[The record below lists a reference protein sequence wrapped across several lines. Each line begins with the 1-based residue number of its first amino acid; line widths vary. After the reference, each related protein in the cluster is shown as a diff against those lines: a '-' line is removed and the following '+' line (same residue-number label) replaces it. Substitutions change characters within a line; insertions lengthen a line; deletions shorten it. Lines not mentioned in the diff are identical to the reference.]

1 MEDRVGFFGQFGHV
15 FKGVVKPRFFN
26 RLSNQSNFSLVSYII
41 IMAFVSVVAFWGI
54 TYLKCLGGN
63 GLINQT
69 VNQIKEA
76 PQFSYA
82 SGKMEFEES
91 SFFKV
96 GENQRINFVFNST
109 IADADKAYKDKV
121 EILTD
126 WTVGTT
132 VIAFNGNSIAVISP
146 FGGLF
151 KFKYTNVFNVLQ
163 FPASFN
169 REGFIN
175 TFRNQFIFYF
185 LIVAGISLIP
195 FVLGAVVMGH
205 LVGAAGFGMNK
216 IIKQPYNYKELFKIA
231 IYVTGFTN
239 IFFSALLAS
248 PVKPPFIVMLII
260 FVLIGAAYMFFA
272 ITGSTEEAG
281 PTSKIVFNKP
291 SSGKLSEDIPAPDPF
306 AKKNYSAT
314 SFAKKS
320 SIPQESAPAE
330 TVSEAVSS
338 PVASAPVASAP
349 VAPSPVIKASTLFT
363 PKVASETTTS
373 TSSYSSASSTESHAG
388 STLFTPQ
395 SGNSDFKNTASADAS
410 SSYSDFSSSK
420 KSEPETTSFIDLHTK
435 SDTSYTESTSYSE
448 PEPVYTE
455 PETTYEEPAYTYAE
469 PEQTVYAEPETV
481 TYAEPKPE
489 PASAVIKSDIGTYG
503 GLGSSSSSKKS
514 KPKWDRPITAPDA
527 YNGLYYSGSDSEE
540 SYESNY
546 GSGTLLDRGG
556 LYGKTIG
563 APETASNPFANV
575 LAGKTPTAPAA
586 STSGF
591 SSGALGGSLY
601 SSHTEHTASTE
612 HVAFTTKEG
621 STPFGNGGFYLSNPP
636 RNGASSTPSTVKK
649 GGKTVNR
656 YSDDDFAAWERE
668 HYAEEFNRPRGG
680 FGNNIF

>member
-1 MEDRVGFFGQFGHV
+1 MEDRVSFFGQFKHV
-15 FKGVVKPRFFN
+15 FKGVVRPRFFN
-26 RLSNQSNFSLVSYII
+26 RLSNQSNFSLVSYIV
-41 IMAFVSVVAFWGI
+41 IMAFVSVIAFWGI

-63 GLINQT
+63 GYISKT
-69 VNQIKEA
+69 VDKIKEV

-96 GENQRINFVFNST
+96 GENERINFVFDST
-109 IADADKAYKDKV
+109 VADADKAYKSKV

-126 WTVGTT
+126 WNFGAT
-132 VIAFNGNSIAVISP
+132 VIAFNGNSISLILP

-151 KFKYTNVFNVLQ
+151 KFKYAGIFNILHL
-163 FPASFN
+163 PSSFN

-175 TFRNQFIFYF
+175 TFKSQFIFYY
-185 LIVAGISLIP
+185 LIVAGLSLIV
-195 FVLGAVVMGH
+195 FSLGAVIMGH

-216 IIKQPYNYKELFKIA
+216 IIKQPYSYKELFRIA

-248 PVKPPFIVMLII
+248 PVKPPFIVMVII

-272 ITGSTEEAG
+272 ITGATEEAG

-291 SSGKLSEDIPAPDPF
+291 SSGKLPDNIPAPDPF

-320 SIPQESAPAE
+320 SIPQETPAE
-330 TVSEAVSS
+330 SVSEVS
-338 PVASAPVASAP
+338 SAP
-349 VAPSPVIKASTLFT
+349 VAPSAAIKASTLFT
-363 PKVASETTTS
+363 PKVESVNETATTS
-373 TSSYSSASSTESHAG
+373 YTSTAAESSSG

-395 SGNSDFKNTASADAS
+395 SGNSDFTNTASADTS
-410 SSYSDFSSSK
+410 SGYSDFSSPK
-420 KSEPETTSFIDLHTK
+420 KSEPETTSFIDLHTR
-435 SDTSYTESTSYSE
+435 SDRTYSETPSYSE
-448 PEPVYTE
+448 PEQ
-455 PETTYEEPAYTYAE
+455 PAYAE
-469 PEQTVYAEPETV
+469 PEQPVYAEPETA
-481 TYAEPKPE
+481 TYAEPE

-503 GLGSSSSSKKS
+503 GLGSSSGSKKS

-546 GSGTLLDRGG
+546 ESGTLLDRGG

-575 LAGKTPTAPAA
+575 LAGRTTPAPS
-586 STSGF
+586 STSSF

-601 SSHTEHTASTE
+601 SAHTEHTAGTE

-621 STPFGNGGFYLSNPP
+621 TTPFGNGGFYLSNPP
-636 RNGASSTPSTVKK
+636 RNGAPSTPTTVKK

>member
-1 MEDRVGFFGQFGHV
+1 MEDRVGFFGQFRHV
-15 FKGVVKPRFFN
+15 FKGVVRPRFFN

-41 IMAFVSVVAFWGI
+41 IMAFVSVVVFWGI

-63 GLINQT
+63 GFINKT
-69 VNQIKEA
+69 VEQIKEV
-76 PQFSYA
+76 PQFSYS
-82 SGKMEFEES
+82 SGKVEFEES

-96 GENQRINFVFNST
+96 GQNQKINFVFNST
-109 IADADKAYKDKV
+109 IADADKIYKGKV

-132 VIAFNGNSIAVISP
+132 VIIFNGNSMSFISP
-146 FGGLF
+146 VGGLF
-151 KFKYTNVFNVLQ
+151 KLKYPSVFNILQ

-175 TFRNQFIFYF
+175 TFRSQFIFYY

-195 FVLGAVVMGH
+195 FVLGAVIMGH

-216 IIKQPYNYKELFKIA
+216 IIKQPYGYKELFRIA

-248 PVKPPFIVMLII
+248 PVKPPFVVMLVV

-306 AKKNYSAT
+306 AKKNYSAET
-314 SFAKKS
+314 FARKS
-320 SIPQESAPAE
+320 AVSNDSTVAAAAE
-330 TVSEAVSS
+330 SEAASS
-338 PVASAPVASAP
+338 PVTS
-349 VAPSPVIKASTLFT
+349 SPVIKASTLFT
-363 PKVASETTTS
+363 PKVASEHTS
-373 TSSYSSASSTESHAG
+373 ETSSYSTATAESHAG

-395 SGNSDFKNTASADAS
+395 SGNSNFTNSAQAESS
-410 SSYSDFSSSK
+410 SSYSDFSFSK
-420 KSEPETTSFIDLHTK
+420 NSEPETTSFIDLHTK
-435 SDTSYTESTSYSE
+435 NDTTYSE
-448 PEPVYTE
+448 PEVAYSEPETVYAEPETAYAE
-455 PETTYEEPAYTYAE
+455 PETTYYES
-469 PEQTVYAEPETV
+469 EQPVYAEPETV
-481 TYAEPKPE
+481 TYAEPEPE
-489 PASAVIKSDIGTYG
+489 PVSAVVKSDIGTYG

-563 APETASNPFANV
+563 APESSSNPFANV
-575 LAGKTPTAPAA
+575 LAGKAPTAPSA
-586 STSGF
+586 STSSY

-601 SSHTEHTASTE
+601 SSHTDHTAGAE

-636 RNGASSTPSTVKK
+636 RNGASSTPSTIKK

-668 HYAEEFNRPRGG
+668 HYAEEFNKPRGS

>member
-1 MEDRVGFFGQFGHV
+1 MEDRVSFFGQFKHV

-41 IMAFVSVVAFWGI
+41 IMAFVSVIAFWGI

-63 GLINQT
+63 GYISKT
-69 VNQIKEA
+69 VNQIKEV

-96 GENQRINFVFNST
+96 GKNERINFVFDST
-109 IADADKAYKDKV
+109 VADADKTYKSKV

-126 WTVGTT
+126 WNFGAT
-132 VIAFNGNSIAVISP
+132 VIAFNGNSISLILP

-151 KFKYTNVFNVLQ
+151 KFKYAGIFNILHL
-163 FPASFN
+163 PSSFN

-175 TFRNQFIFYF
+175 TFKSQFIFYY
-185 LIVAGISLIP
+185 LIVAGLSLVV
-195 FVLGAVVMGH
+195 FSLAAVVMGH
-205 LVGAAGFGMNK
+205 LVGAVGFGMNK
-216 IIKQPYNYKELFKIA
+216 IIKQPYSYKELFRIA
-231 IYVTGFTN
+231 IYITGFTN
-239 IFFSALLAS
+239 IFFNALLAS

-260 FVLIGAAYMFFA
+260 FILIGAAYMFFA

-291 SSGKLSEDIPAPDPF
+291 SSGKLTEDIPAPDPF

-320 SIPQESAPAE
+320 SISQESTPAE
-330 TVSEAVSS
+330 AVSEAASS
-338 PVASAPVASAP
+338 PVVSAP
-349 VAPSPVIKASTLFT
+349 VAPSAAIKASTLFT
-363 PKVASETTTS
+363 PKVESTSETAS
-373 TSSYSSASSTESHAG
+373 ASYSSTTTERSSA

-395 SGNSDFKNTASADAS
+395 SGNSDFTNTASAGTS
-410 SSYSDFSSSK
+410 SSYSDFPSSK
-420 KSEPETTSFIDLHTK
+420 KSEPETTSFIDLHTR
-435 SDTSYTESTSYSE
+435 SDRTRNESASYTE
-448 PEPVYTE
+448 PAQPAYTE
-455 PETTYEEPAYTYAE
+455 PETTYSEPAYTYAE
-469 PEQTVYAEPETV
+469 PEQTAYAEPETV
-481 TYAEPKPE
+481 TYAEPEPE

-563 APETASNPFANV
+563 APESASNPFANV
-575 LAGKTPTAPAA
+575 LAGRTTPAPS
-586 STSGF
+586 STSSF

-636 RNGASSTPSTVKK
+636 RNGAQSTPTTVKK